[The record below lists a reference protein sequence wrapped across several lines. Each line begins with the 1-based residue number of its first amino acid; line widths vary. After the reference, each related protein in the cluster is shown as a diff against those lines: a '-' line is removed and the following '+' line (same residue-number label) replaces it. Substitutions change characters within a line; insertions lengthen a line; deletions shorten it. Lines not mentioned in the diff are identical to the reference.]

1 MVLGGK
7 KRQGFSVDAF
17 GSFCP
22 SLRNRTPEASFFEPR
37 FPLFQENS
45 IHSQSSVQVENL
57 CAFLYKNIKADCFEE
72 GRLISVRQKD
82 SRLFLF
88 ANEILGE

>member
-1 MVLGGK
+1 MLIM
-7 KRQGFSVDAF
+7 RSA
-17 GSFCP
+17 
-22 SLRNRTPEASFFEPR
+22 

-57 CAFLYKNIKADCFEE
+57 CVFLYKNIKADCFED